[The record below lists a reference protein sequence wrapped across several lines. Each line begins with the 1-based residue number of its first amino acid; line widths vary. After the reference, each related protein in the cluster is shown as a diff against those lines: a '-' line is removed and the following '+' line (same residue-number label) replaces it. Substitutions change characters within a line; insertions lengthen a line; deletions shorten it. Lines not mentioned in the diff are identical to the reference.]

1 MKKCI
6 YLILCGFL
14 LVSVGNKIKATES
27 TSFEIDKMLRVLERH
42 NDVKVEEWIVTAR
55 EVISISTEEQFLT
68 KVNQV
73 KAELPDFKWKITRDS
88 TNLVAVGMRSDA
100 GYSES
105 VSISS
110 ALTSHTESYFTYE
123 MRVSNIHDKMLQ
135 DITNRIQNREKALFW
150 GNATFFTC
158 VKGEFNDTIDKVL
171 TTKIK
176 RLMKEFQATEVES
189 LKEENFISITA
200 STPFFK
206 QSYVSDYYNLQLAM
220 RNDGMGTATSFVIGT
235 PIITFEY

>member
-6 YLILCGFL
+6 YLILCGFFI
-14 LVSVGNKIKATES
+14 VSIGNKITATEN
-27 TSFEIDKMLRVLERH
+27 TSFEIEKMLRVLDRH
-42 NDVKVEEWIVTAR
+42 NDIKVKEWIVTAR
-55 EVISISTEEQFLT
+55 EVIRISSEEQFFN

-73 KAELPDFKWKITRDS
+73 KEELPDFKWSITRDS
-88 TNLVAVGMRSDA
+88 TNLVAVGVRVEK

-105 VSISS
+105 VSVSS
-110 ALTSHTESYFTYE
+110 ALTSYTESYFTYE
-123 MRVSNIHDKMLQ
+123 MRVSHLYDEMLH
-135 DITNRIQNREKALFW
+135 DITNQIQNRQKALFW
-150 GNATFFTC
+150 GNTTFFTC

-200 STPFFK
+200 STSFFK
-206 QSYVSDYYNLQLAM
+206 QSDVSNYYNLQLAM
-220 RNDGMGTATSFVIGT
+220 RNDGMGANTSFVIGT